1 MIEMKIELREPE
13 EMRVAA
19 KFLAELAEAS
29 ETARLRRMADYG
41 NHIAGAALQ
50 GQEQVQAATN
60 PVQPKPKPKPA
71 PKTPPKPAAK
81 VEPVP
86 ELEPEAAP
94 EVAPKPRFKIEKNQT
109 DLGDKFRSIEMTI
122 LMPKLEEPIE
132 EKATST
138 LTVEDLRAKAAVLS
152 KDGYTDA
159 IKKIL
164 ASYGVINV
172 SAIPMEKHQEFNDR
186 LEGLNG

>member
-19 KFLAELAEAS
+19 KFLAEMAEAS
-29 ETARLRRMADYG
+29 EAARLRRMADYG

-50 GQEQVQAATN
+50 GQEQVQVATN
-60 PVQPKPKPKPA
+60 PTQPKTAPKPA
-71 PKTPPKPAAK
+71 PNEVVAEVVAEAK
-81 VEPVP
+81 YV
-86 ELEPEAAP
+86 
-94 EVAPKPRFKIEKNQT
+94 PKPRPKIKIGQPPVET
-109 DLGDKFRSIEMTI
+109 PT
-122 LMPKLEEPIE
+122 E
-132 EKATST
+132 EKATTS
-138 LTVEDLRAKAAVLS
+138 LTIEDLRAKAAVLS